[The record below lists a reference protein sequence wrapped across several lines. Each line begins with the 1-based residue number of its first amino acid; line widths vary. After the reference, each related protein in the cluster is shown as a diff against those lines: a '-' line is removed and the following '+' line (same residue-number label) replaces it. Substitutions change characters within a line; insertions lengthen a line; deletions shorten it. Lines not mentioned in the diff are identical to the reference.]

1 MMCDVHVVWNS
12 H

>member
-1 MMCDVHVVWNS
+1 MCDVHVVWNS